1 MSPYHAPL
9 LKTAACL
16 SLAAP
21 LVILTLYANKDI
33 LGLQQSQH
41 QLSLEVASLNKTLQD
56 IWVKGIRGRKVF
68 SQNDE
73 DGAIEDVFKHIGTT
87 NKVYVEFGVEN
98 CVQCNT
104 RYLREKHGWDA
115 KASLLM
121 DGGNENSAINLR
133 KVIFWPDNILDLFK
147 KFNVKKNFDFLSV
160 DTDSYDFFMTE
171 AILKGGYQ
179 PRVIMMEY
187 NANFELD
194 EAKSIMP
201 PGENEAWHR
210 WDGTTYHG
218 WSILAMKYLMERF
231 QYSLVWCNKVN
242 CMAVLDTALGGQI
255 RLHMRFLDSGRLDM
269 HKCDEKH
276 RPMAIIGP
284 DGHWSRG
291 ETDEGNGSPHIRC
304 PISG

>member
-1 MSPYHAPL
+1 MSPCQSTL
-9 LKTAACL
+9 VKTAAYI

-21 LVILTLYANKDI
+21 LILFTIYANKDV
-33 LGLQQSQH
+33 LGLQQSQQ
-41 QLSLEVASLNKTLQD
+41 QLKQKVSSLNKTLQHL
-56 IWVKGIRGRKVF
+56 WVKGIRGRKVF

-104 RYLREKHGWDA
+104 RYLREKRGWAA
-115 KASLLM
+115 KRSLLM

-133 KVIFWPDNILDLFK
+133 KVIFWPDNILGLFR
-147 KFNVKKNFDFLSV
+147 KFNVEKKFDFLSV

-179 PRVIMMEY
+179 PRVIMAEY

-201 PGENEAWHR
+201 PAEKGNWKR

-218 WSILAMKYLMERF
+218 WSMLAMKYLMERF
-231 QYSLVWCNKVN
+231 NYSLVWCNKVN
-242 CMAVLDTALGGQI
+242 CMAVLDSALGGKV
-255 RLHMRFLDSGRLDM
+255 RLPLQFLDSGRLDM
-269 HKCDEKH
+269 HKCDDKQ
-276 RPMAIIGP
+276 RPMALIGP
-284 DGHWSRG
+284 DGHWSG
-291 ETDEGNGSPHIRC
+291 DTDLGQGSPHIRC
-304 PISG
+304 HKEAR

>member
-9 LKTAACL
+9 LKTVACL

-33 LGLQQSQH
+33 LGLQQSH
-41 QLSLEVASLNKTLQD
+41 RQLSLEVASLNKTLQD

-255 RLHMRFLDSGRLDM
+255 RLPMRFLDSGRLDM
-269 HKCDEKH
+269 HKCDKKH

-284 DGHWSRG
+284 DGHWSAG
-291 ETDEGNGSPHIRC
+291 ETDGGNGSPHIRC
-304 PISG
+304 PTSG